1 MQSILIAEH
10 AALLSGNLHE
20 LEPIAERKER
30 AAARLKRGH
39 LTSAEL
45 GTLQVLARRNAEL
58 LDVVSQAIQT
68 VRNLT
73 HGQSSTV
80 GTTAYG
86 ADGTRHALC
95 NPASQFT
102 QKSMTR
108 AINHPARK
116 SEKNCD
122 RPESVHDF
130 STLSAPKSAYRPYR
144 RPASITGR
152 LQNAVKWCRK
162 GASIQ
167 CAKAR
172 NRRLHSCQ
180 AF

>member
-1 MQSILIAEH
+1 MIGPSPFARMQSILIAEH

-86 ADGTRHALC
+86 SDGTRHALC

-102 QKSMTR
+102 QK
-108 AINHPARK
+108 A
-116 SEKNCD
+116 
-122 RPESVHDF
+122 
-130 STLSAPKSAYRPYR
+130 
-144 RPASITGR
+144 
-152 LQNAVKWCRK
+152 
-162 GASIQ
+162 
-167 CAKAR
+167 
-172 NRRLHSCQ
+172 
-180 AF
+180 